1 MISILFIYYF
11 LILSFSNPL
20 PYTPLSATPG
30 VDAMQLAIL
39 SLDDAWIG
47 ILVDRTVLQGEEMAA
62 NGAVIADGKTQWRA
76 RSLLGSR
83 QRLEIVVDEHV
94 SAILQGNSIRTA
106 RLFSI
111 SSRVTGVQVS
121 PPSLLKLVAS
131 LAL

>member
-1 MISILFIYYF
+1 
-11 LILSFSNPL
+11 
-20 PYTPLSATPG
+20 
-30 VDAMQLAIL
+30 MQLAIL

-47 ILVDRTVLQGEEMAA
+47 ILVDRTVLQGEEMAPM
-62 NGAVIADGKTQWRA
+62 GAVIADGKTQWRA

-106 RLFSI
+106 LVVLDIEQGNRS
-111 SSRVTGVQVS
+111 QVS